1 MSTQNNGWDSS
12 ATGWLAAIGEHGD
25 FSRQHVLDGPMMAR
39 AKSHSYRNALDIGSG
54 EGRFCRMLRDA
65 GLDPIGIEPTA
76 ALRDAA
82 QARDPAGR
90 YLDAKAE
97 NLPFEDSSF
106 DLVVSYL
113 TLIDIDEIEIAISE
127 MARVLRPGGA
137 LLIANLNSF
146 ATAGSWRRREDGT
159 DYFVMDNYLEA
170 RAEWASWSGIT
181 VRNWHRPFSFY
192 VQLLLAS
199 GLQLTHFDEPE
210 PQGGGA
216 FGTKRYRRMPFHHVM
231 EWIKPGDNRSETG

>member
-1 MSTQNNGWDSS
+1 MDMQDNGWDSS

-25 FSRQHVLDGPMMAR
+25 FSRRHVLDGPMMAR
-39 AKSHSYRNALDIGSG
+39 VSDRGFTNALDIGSG
-54 EGRFCRMLRDA
+54 EGRFCRMLREA

-76 ALRDAA
+76 ALREAA
-82 QARDPAGR
+82 QVRDPAGR

-97 NLPFEDSSF
+97 KLPFEDSSF

-113 TLIDIDEIEIAISE
+113 TLIDIDEIEAAIAE
-127 MARVLRPGGA
+127 MARVLRPNGA

-146 ATAGSWRRREDGT
+146 ATAGNWRRREDGA

-181 VRNWHRPFSFY
+181 IRNWHRPFSFY
-192 VQLLLAS
+192 LQLLLAS
-199 GLQLTHFDEPE
+199 GLRLSHFDEPL
-210 PQGGGA
+210 PQGGEA
-216 FGTKRYRRMPFHHVM
+216 FRTKRYRRMPYHHVM
-231 EWIKPGDNRSETG
+231 EWIKPGDNRPETE